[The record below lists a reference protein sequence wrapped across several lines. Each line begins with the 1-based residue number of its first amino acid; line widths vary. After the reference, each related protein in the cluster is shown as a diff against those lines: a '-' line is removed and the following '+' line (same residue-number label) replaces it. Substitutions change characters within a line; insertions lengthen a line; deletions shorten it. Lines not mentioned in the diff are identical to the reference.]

1 MHDYISV
8 CFCFQAP
15 DSTVDVTLDS
25 GIYLV
30 DTDVDVKSI
39 TVNSNAIL
47 VFNDADLSVRT
58 RYILVRGEL
67 YLGSEKCKLTSNI
80 DITLYGKFDFKS
92 SKYIMKSFHKKNPN
106 KIKTN
111 KYPPPKK
118 NSKNHTK
125 QTIKH
130 KINKTKI
137 YVKYSY
143 SITKTSVYQTQVK
156 CR

>member
-1 MHDYISV
+1 MHDYIYV
-8 CFCFQAP
+8 FFCFQAP

-80 DITLYGKFDFKS
+80 DITLYGKFDIKS
-92 SKYIMKSFHKKNPN
+92 SKYTMESFHHPPKNP
-106 KIKTN
+106 IQTN
-111 KYPPPKK
+111 K
-118 NSKNHTK
+118 
-125 QTIKH
+125 
-130 KINKTKI
+130 
-137 YVKYSY
+137 
-143 SITKTSVYQTQVK
+143 
-156 CR
+156 

>member
-8 CFCFQAP
+8 CFCFQTP

-25 GIYLV
+25 GTYLV

-92 SKYIMKSFHKKNPN
+92 SKYIMESFHKKKPN
-106 KIKTN
+106 KITN
-111 KYPPPKK
+111 NPPLKK
-118 NSKNHTK
+118 KSKKPHQANN
-125 QTIKH
+125 QT
-130 KINKTKI
+130 
-137 YVKYSY
+137 
-143 SITKTSVYQTQVK
+143 
-156 CR
+156 